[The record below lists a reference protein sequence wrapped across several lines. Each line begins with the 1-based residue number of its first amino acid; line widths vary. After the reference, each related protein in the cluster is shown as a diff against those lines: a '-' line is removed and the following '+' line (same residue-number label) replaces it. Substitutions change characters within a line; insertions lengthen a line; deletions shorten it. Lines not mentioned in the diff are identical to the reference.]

1 LVHTLQ
7 GHQDDVT
14 SVVFGPDGKY
24 LASASWDRTVKL
36 WNLNLEDLLLRA
48 CKDVRGYLKNRPEDD
63 PNKRLC
69 DDIDT
74 EKQ

>member
-1 LVHTLQ
+1 MVDTFQ
-7 GHQDDVT
+7 GRLYG
-14 SVVFGPDGKY
+14 VFNVAFSPDGKY
-24 LASASWDRTVKL
+24 LASVGLYGTVKL

-63 PNKRLC
+63 PNKHLC

-74 EKQ
+74 ENQ